1 MSWLLLAWLVVA
13 DGGNAVKPVI
23 TAEFANR
30 TAFIGDAVPL
40 TVRIY
45 FSKGWAFDQTTI
57 EAEQGKGQV
66 LNQNWLPVATDPETG
81 LQVQTLNLSVAWY
94 ELGQH
99 SFPSLS
105 FHGMGP
111 DGNEVDLKTPELTME
126 IVPIREEGDV
136 GLAPPKDQ
144 IDLTLPLPWL
154 WITLGVLGVLALLG
168 LIWVMRRPRA
178 LKVAEKTKPQLP
190 PLDEAEQALRDLLAS
205 SLLKEGKTKQF
216 YVEINDIIRHFFART
231 FRIPAEEMTSFELE
245 SFFQENHPALVDIN
259 NQFQGLCDLVKY
271 ARYKPGES
279 ENSVIVNHAHQIL
292 DVFRPKEA
300 AHV

>member
-178 LKVAEKTKPQLP
+178 LKVAEKQSLNYPRLTRQSKLCATYWPRRCSKKAKPNSFMWKSMTLF
-190 PLDEAEQALRDLLAS
+190 AI
-205 SLLKEGKTKQF
+205 SLHG
-216 YVEINDIIRHFFART
+216 
-231 FRIPAEEMTSFELE
+231 P
-245 SFFQENHPALVDIN
+245 
-259 NQFQGLCDLVKY
+259 
-271 ARYKPGES
+271 
-279 ENSVIVNHAHQIL
+279 SVSLQ
-292 DVFRPKEA
+292 RK
-300 AHV
+300 